1 MKEMLKALI
10 GSKKFMTALVSCL
23 VGLAAKVGLEL
34 SPDEITAI
42 LSPALAYIV
51 GQGVADHGKER
62 AKVEAAKTAGEADSN

>member
-1 MKEMLKALI
+1 MEMLKALF

-23 VGLAAKVGLEL
+23 AGLAAKLGWQL
-34 SPDEITAI
+34 SPDEIMAI

-62 AKVEAAKTAGEADSN
+62 AKVEAANQAGAPGPN

>member
-1 MKEMLKALI
+1 MKEMLKSLI

-23 VGLAAKVGLEL
+23 VGLGAKVGLEL

-62 AKVEAAKTAGEADSN
+62 AKVEAAKTAGEANSN